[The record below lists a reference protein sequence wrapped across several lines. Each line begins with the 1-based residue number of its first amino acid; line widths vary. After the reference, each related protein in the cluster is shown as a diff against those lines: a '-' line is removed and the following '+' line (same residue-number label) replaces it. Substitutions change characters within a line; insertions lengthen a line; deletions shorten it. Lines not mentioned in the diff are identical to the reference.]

1 MKFAITDTKHYVT
14 IITLSTQDNTK
25 LLQQLRSGFK
35 RAFNWNKY
43 QSKVSTE
50 RQNQCLDF
58 LIDTSFQEV
67 DFLFYC
73 LKMRAIEK
81 HSQDILP
88 SKSRNKRCFD
98 WWKKQLVKHSQ
109 LKKIW
114 EHIIFKKLCWVKEM
128 IT

>member
-50 RQNQCLDF
+50 RQNQCLYF
-58 LIDTSFQEV
+58 LIDISFQEV

-81 HSQDILP
+81 YTQDILP

-98 WWKKQLVKHSQ
+98 WWKKQLVKYQ
-109 LKKIW
+109 TVKKDN
-114 EHIIFKKLCWVKEM
+114 ENK
-128 IT
+128 

>member
-1 MKFAITDTKHYVT
+1 MKFAITDTKRYVT

-98 WWKKQLVKHSQ
+98 WWKKQLVKYQ
-109 LKKIW
+109 PVKKDN
-114 EHIIFKKLCWVKEM
+114 ENK
-128 IT
+128 